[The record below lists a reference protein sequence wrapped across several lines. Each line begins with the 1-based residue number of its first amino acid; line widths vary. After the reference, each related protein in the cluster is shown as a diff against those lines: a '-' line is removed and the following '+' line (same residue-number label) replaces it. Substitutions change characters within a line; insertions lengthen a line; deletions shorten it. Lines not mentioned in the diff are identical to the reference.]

1 LKSNTSPRSGEP
13 RKIVVIGCK
22 GTARNIIHQISDA
35 IENHGLNWEIAGIC
49 IDEPAPGTFY
59 LDIPI
64 LAGINDIEKLIR
76 NESYSFIFALFKP
89 EQMKGRYHLMQ
100 SLNIPANRYVNF
112 IHPSSYVSSDTKLGR
127 GNIILSN
134 CSIQSGVNTGDNI
147 IINSNVTIEHDSVIG
162 DFNFFSAGSTIGSET
177 NIGNYNFFGL
187 NSSLKE
193 KIRIGDNVFVG
204 MGSVI
209 IDNFSDSKIYGVPAR
224 KICDW
229 N

>member
-1 LKSNTSPRSGEP
+1 MKSNIYPFNEEP
-13 RKIVVIGCK
+13 RKVVIIGCK

-35 IENHGLNWEIAGIC
+35 INNHGLNWEISGIC

-59 LDIPI
+59 LNIPV
-64 LAGINDIEKLIR
+64 LAGINDIEKLIE
-76 NESYSFIFALFKP
+76 NKSFSFIFALFKP
-89 EQMKGRYHLMQ
+89 EQMKSRYQLMQ
-100 SLNIPANRYVNF
+100 SMKIPADRYVNF

-177 NIGNYNFFGL
+177 NIGKFNFFGL
-187 NSSLKE
+187 NSSLRE
-193 KIRIGDNVFVG
+193 KIVIGDNVFVG

-209 IDNFSDSKIYGVPAR
+209 IDDFSNSKIYGVPAR
-224 KICDW
+224 KICEW